1 MFSHLVLSIIPCK
14 TNKHFYW
21 RNANRFARNCEENIT
36 SNLKDIILIRS
47 ANEPWIVFIL
57 KVSYFVSVYEELWY
71 QWLLALSTINQRV
84 ASRVSKVSTRIFLT
98 ANYLWIFSRHQLSL
112 SFSRISF
119 FPLPSLQCL
128 KLSFYSCWTT
138 WVLHFS
144 NLGMQK
150 LRHEK

>member
-84 ASRVSKVSTRIFLT
+84 ASRVSKVSIRIFLT
-98 ANYLWIFSRHQLSL
+98 ANIFEFFQGISSVYHSQGSL
-112 SFSRISF
+112 F
-119 FPLPSLQCL
+119 FLCPACNVWSSPSTAVEQPEC
-128 KLSFYSCWTT
+128 FTFPT
-138 WVLHFS
+138 W
-144 NLGMQK
+144 G
-150 LRHEK
+150 